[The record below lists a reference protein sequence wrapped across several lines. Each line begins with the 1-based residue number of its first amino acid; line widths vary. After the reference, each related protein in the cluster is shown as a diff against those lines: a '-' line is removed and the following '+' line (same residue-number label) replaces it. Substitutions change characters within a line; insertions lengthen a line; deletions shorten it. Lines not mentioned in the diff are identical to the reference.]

1 MGDKM
6 INRYRLKIFY
16 KENKVTIDVDENI
29 TFNKLS
35 EIINDRLLLNRCK
48 FYEFLHNNIVIAAE
62 NKKEDVKIKDYL
74 ELDQKLIYHT
84 GKKTDPCNIEIIV
97 WDYILDANDAVMKKF
112 VQLVKKVD
120 KAKPKQIYYL
130 SKEQRRFI
138 DNILKDCYESL
149 KTLNFGG
156 EYHYHLLKNGKNYL
170 AVKLTYYM
178 LDDKY
183 ELCLFNTVKE
193 LENGTY
199 KFLISFYD
207 MNRAYFKGYQGVNR
221 NIFVL
226 SGKDDTI
233 RSEDFEYIYNAL
245 NRLMYMFKDVDG
257 GYLFANHDKYLIY
270 DIADGR
276 YRIKK

>member
-35 EIINDRLLLNRCK
+35 EIINDRLLLNKCK
-48 FYEFLHNNIVIAAE
+48 FYEFLHNNTIIAAE

-74 ELDQKLIYHT
+74 ELDQKLMYHT
-84 GKKTDPCNIEIIV
+84 GKKNDPCNIEIIV

-120 KAKPKQIYYL
+120 KAKPKQVYYL
-130 SKEQRRFI
+130 NKEQRRFI

-156 EYHYHLLKNGKNYL
+156 EYHYHLLKNG
-170 AVKLTYYM
+170 
-178 LDDKY
+178 
-183 ELCLFNTVKE
+183 
-193 LENGTY
+193 
-199 KFLISFYD
+199 
-207 MNRAYFKGYQGVNR
+207 
-221 NIFVL
+221 
-226 SGKDDTI
+226 
-233 RSEDFEYIYNAL
+233 
-245 NRLMYMFKDVDG
+245 
-257 GYLFANHDKYLIY
+257 
-270 DIADGR
+270 
-276 YRIKK
+276 